1 MQRGKKKAVKKI
13 ISYAFKKIKIEQR
26 KNGLKILFLAL
37 IKNRP
42 LLWFAPIRL
51 GREIKQIPVPISAR
65 RQLVISL
72 SWFVIALKLLRAES
86 KIVNLQDV
94 FYNQLKAVLYK
105 EKTILTQRRMDH
117 IQDLVE
123 NRVNLHHRWK

>member
-1 MQRGKKKAVKKI
+1 MIR
-13 ISYAFKKIKIEQR
+13 
-26 KNGLKILFLAL
+26 
-37 IKNRP
+37 NRP

-51 GREIKQIPVPISAR
+51 GREIKQIPVPISSR

-72 SWFVIALKLLRAES
+72 TWFIISLKLLRAES
-86 KIVNLQDV
+86 KIITLQDIL
-94 FYNQLKAVLYK
+94 YNQLKAVLYK